1 MKLSSDFFITRKE
14 VPKDEETITSKLL
27 IKSGMIFKNDNGI
40 YTYLP
45 MGIKVL
51 ENIKKIIKDEMI
63 KNCNASEILMPSLVS
78 SNVYNDSE
86 RSSLFNEEIFQI
98 NGRGN
103 KKYSLCATHEELF
116 TMLVKNKIDSY
127 KDLHFTL
134 FQISNKFRDEV
145 RTKYGLVRKKEFYM
159 ADAYSFD
166 ADEGGLDIS
175 YDKMYLTFN
184 NIFKQM
190 GIDTLVCNSDP
201 MSMNGTSSEEFQV
214 VCDYGDNEIVKC
226 DNCSY
231 CTNIEYANSYDKYKR
246 GETKLFEKNLV
257 KVKDIKELNIDEDS
271 IIKSV
276 IIKVKGVYKMLLL
289 RGSYQING
297 YKLYK
302 LFKTTNI
309 EFPNDDELEKIGTC
323 LGYIGPISSTMEII
337 ADNEIKSMTNG
348 VCGANK
354 KGFYYINVNPG
365 IDFKISK
372 YSDLKLFDENSLC
385 PKCKSKAKILKGVE
399 VGHIFKLD
407 TNYSKKYDLKY
418 TDEMNTEQ
426 YVYMGSYG
434 IGLDR
439 CMDAIVLSHHDD
451 KGIIWPMSV
460 APYKVAIVIINMNDR
475 DSYKYGKKLYDKLNS
490 LNIDTILDDR
500 YDTVGVK
507 FNDIDLMGIPIRI
520 TIGQKYQNGFV
531 ELKLRNEEKSTDIE
545 VNNIVSRIIDE
556 IDNYNVWRE

>member
-1 MKLSSDFFITRKE
+1 MKMSNDFFITRKE
-14 VPKDEETITSKLL
+14 IPKDEETSASKLL
-27 IKSGMIFKNDNGI
+27 VKSGMIFKNENGI
-40 YTYLP
+40 YSYLP
-45 MGIKVL
+45 MGLKVL
-51 ENIKKIIKDEMI
+51 ENIKNIIRKEMKEI
-63 KNCNASEILMPSLVS
+63 CNANEVLMPSLVS
-78 SNVYNDSE
+78 RNIFENSG
-86 RSSLFNEEIFQI
+86 RSQLFNEEIFNI
-98 NGRGN
+98 DGRNN
-103 KKYSLCATHEELF
+103 KQYSLCSTHEELF
-116 TMLVKNKIDSY
+116 AMIVKTKIESY

-134 FQISNKFRDEV
+134 FQISNKYRDEL
-145 RTKYGLVRKKEFYM
+145 RTKYGLVRKKEFCM

-166 ADEGGLDIS
+166 ADESGLDIS

-337 ADNEIKSMTNG
+337 ADNEIKSLVNG

-418 TDEMNTEQ
+418 TNEVNEEE

-439 CMDAIVLSHHDD
+439 CIDAIVEQNHDE
-451 KGIIWPMSV
+451 KGIIWPMNV
-460 APYKVAIVIINMNDR
+460 APYKVAIVVINMDDR
-475 DSYKYGKKLYDKLNS
+475 ESYKYAKKLYDRLND

-500 YDTVGVK
+500 YESVGTK
-507 FNDIDLMGIPIRI
+507 FNDMDLIGIPIRI
-520 TIGQKYQNGFV
+520 TIGKKIVEHLV
-531 ELKLRNEEKSTDIE
+531 ELKKRNSEEVTDISIFDVLYKVQDIIEEK
-545 VNNIVSRIIDE
+545 NI
-556 IDNYNVWRE
+556 

>member
-1 MKLSSDFFITRKE
+1 MRMSSDFFITRKE
-14 VPKDEETITSKLL
+14 VPKDENTISSKLL
-27 IKSGMIFKNDNGI
+27 LKSGMIFKNDNGI

-45 MGIKVL
+45 MGLKLL
-51 ENIKKIIKDEMI
+51 ENIKRIIRNEMI
-63 KNCNASEILMPSLVS
+63 KSCSAEEILMPSLVS
-78 SNVYNDSE
+78 ANIFEDSE
-86 RSSLFNEEIFQI
+86 RDSAFNSEIFSI
-98 NGRGN
+98 KGRDN

-145 RTKYGLVRKKEFYM
+145 KTKYGLVRKKEFYM

-175 YDKMYLTFN
+175 YDKMYLAFN
-184 NIFKQM
+184 NIFNRM
-190 GIDTLVCNSDP
+190 GINAIVCNSDP

-226 DNCSY
+226 DSCSY
-231 CTNIEYANSYDKYKR
+231 CTNIEYATSYDKYKR
-246 GETKLFEKNLV
+246 EENKLFEKSIV
-257 KVKDIKELNIDEDS
+257 KVKSIDELNIDKSS
-271 IIKSV
+271 ILKSV
-276 IIKVKGVYKMLLL
+276 IIKVNDNYKMILLK
-289 RGSYQING
+289 GDSEINV

-309 EFPNDDELEKIGTC
+309 EFPDDYELEKIGTC
-323 LGYIGPISSTMEII
+323 LGFIGPISSTMEII
-337 ADNEIKSMTNG
+337 ADNEVKSMSNA

-372 YSDLKLFDENSLC
+372 YSDIKLFDENSLC
-385 PKCKSKAKILKGVE
+385 PRCKSKAKILHGVE
-399 VGHIFKLD
+399 VGQIFKLD

-418 TDEMNTEQ
+418 TDETNEEQ

-439 CMDAIVLSHHDD
+439 CIDAIVETHHDE

-460 APYKVAIVIINMNDR
+460 APYKVAIIIINVNDR
-475 DSYKYGKKLYDKLNS
+475 EAYKYGKKLYEKLNG

-500 YDTVGVK
+500 HDTVGVK
-507 FNDIDLMGIPIRI
+507 FNDMDLIGVPIRI
-520 TIGQKYQNGFV
+520 TIGQKFQSGFV
-531 ELKLRNEEKSTDIE
+531 EFKLRTEENSTDVELNSILNKILNEIE
-545 VNNIVSRIIDE
+545 
-556 IDNYNVWRE
+556 NYVV

>member
-1 MKLSSDFFITRKE
+1 MRMSSDFFITRKE
-14 VPKDEETITSKLL
+14 VPKDENTISSKLL
-27 IKSGMIFKNDNGI
+27 LKSGMIFKNDNGI

-45 MGIKVL
+45 MGLKLL
-51 ENIKKIIKDEMI
+51 ENIKRIIRNEMI
-63 KNCNASEILMPSLVS
+63 KSCSAEEILMPSLVS
-78 SNVYNDSE
+78 ANIFEDSE
-86 RSSLFNEEIFQI
+86 RDSTFNSEIFSI
-98 NGRGN
+98 KGRDN
-103 KKYSLCATHEELF
+103 KEYSLCATHEELF

-145 RTKYGLVRKKEFYM
+145 KTKYGLVRKKEFYM

-175 YDKMYLTFN
+175 YDKMYLAFN
-184 NIFKQM
+184 NIFNRM
-190 GIDTLVCNSDP
+190 GINAIVCNSDP

-226 DNCSY
+226 NSCSY
-231 CTNIEYANSYDKYKR
+231 CTNIEYATSYDKYKR
-246 GETKLFEKNLV
+246 EENKLFEKSIV
-257 KVKDIKELNIDEDS
+257 KVKSIDELNIDKSS
-271 IIKSV
+271 ILKSV
-276 IIKVKGVYKMLLL
+276 IIKVNDNYKMILLK
-289 RGSYQING
+289 GDSEINV

-309 EFPNDDELEKIGTC
+309 EFPNDYELEKIGTC
-323 LGYIGPISSTMEII
+323 LGFIGPISSTMEII
-337 ADNEIKSMTNG
+337 ADNEVKSMSNA

-372 YSDLKLFDENSLC
+372 YSDIKLFDENSLC
-385 PKCKSKAKILKGVE
+385 PRCKSKAKILHGVE
-399 VGHIFKLD
+399 VGQIFKLD

-418 TDEMNTEQ
+418 TDETNEEQ

-439 CMDAIVLSHHDD
+439 CIDAIVETHHDE

-460 APYKVAIVIINMNDR
+460 APYKVAIIIINVNDR
-475 DSYKYGKKLYDKLNS
+475 EAYKYGKKLYEKLNS

-500 YDTVGVK
+500 HDTVGVK
-507 FNDIDLMGIPIRI
+507 FNDMDLIGVPIRI
-520 TIGQKYQNGFV
+520 TIGQKFQSGFV
-531 ELKLRNEEKSTDIE
+531 EFKLRTEDNSMDVELNSILNKILNEIE
-545 VNNIVSRIIDE
+545 
-556 IDNYNVWRE
+556 NYVV